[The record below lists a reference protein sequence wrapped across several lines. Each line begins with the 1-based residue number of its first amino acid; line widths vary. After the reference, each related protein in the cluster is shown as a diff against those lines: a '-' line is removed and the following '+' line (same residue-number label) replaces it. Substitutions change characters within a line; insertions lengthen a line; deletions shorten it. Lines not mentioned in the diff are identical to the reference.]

1 MQIDQTTVKRIAN
14 LARIDIKDNELD
26 AMADRL
32 SRIIGFMEQLNE
44 VDISDVTD
52 TPAVMPMDL
61 KWREDTPTTDE
72 TGGDKPAQILSNA
85 PMTREG
91 FFAVPKVVE

>member
-14 LARIDIKDNELD
+14 LARIDIKDTELD
-26 AMADRL
+26 AMAERL

-61 KWREDTPTTDE
+61 KWRDD
-72 TGGDKPAQILSNA
+72 AQP
-85 PMTREG
+85 PMKRAGINPRKSYQTRR
-91 FFAVPKVVE
+91 

>member
-14 LARIDIKDNELD
+14 LARIDIKDTELD

-52 TPAVMPMDL
+52 TPPRLAYGFERARGPPHQRR
-61 KWREDTPTTDE
+61 KGRR
-72 TGGDKPAQILSNA
+72 KP
-85 PMTREG
+85 P
-91 FFAVPKVVE
+91 PPP